1 MNAVWPRVAPAGDSG
16 LLVELAPDLSP
27 KAIAR
32 VHGAHRL
39 LGDLPGV
46 VETVPGFRSV
56 LVAYDPLAVSFDEIA
71 GRAEAAARAA
81 QPAPATE
88 GSLVEIPVVY
98 GGRAGPDLEAAALA
112 CGTTPP
118 KIVDM
123 HSGTDYLVYMLGFAP
138 GFPYLGLLP
147 PELRM
152 PRRPTPRVRVPAGS
166 VAVADA
172 FSGIYPQET
181 AGGWH
186 LLGRTPLRLFDPT
199 RARPCLLQPG
209 DRVRF
214 VPVPNGSA
222 ASEAATADTESR
234 GVTPIRA
241 IGRPVF
247 EVLEPGLM
255 TTVQDRGRIGW
266 RRFGVPSSGAL
277 DRPALDAVN
286 GVLGNPPGAA
296 ALELT
301 FPGPRLRVLS
311 EAEIAVV
318 GADLTAMVNRTALD
332 PGEPVRVHPGDL
344 LEFEPPRQGQWL
356 YLGVAGGVEVP
367 PLMGSRSAYARGGQ
381 GGPLGRALRAGD
393 ILGLGETSS
402 ARRRTRWPGDPLTT
416 RNGPVRVVLG
426 PQSGAFTAEAQA
438 SFLGRAYKAT
448 AQRDR
453 SGTRLAGSIL
463 GHRGSA
469 EIMSDGLLPG
479 AIQVPADGQP
489 LVILADGPT
498 TGGYPKIAW
507 VIAPDLCRVAQAGP
521 GTELRFEAITVETA
535 HAMIRERA
543 GVACRTR

>member
-1 MNAVWPRVAPAGDSG
+1 MSAVWPRVVPAGDSG
-16 LLVELAPDLSP
+16 LLVEFAPDLSP

-32 VHGAHRL
+32 VHGVRRL
-39 LGDLPGV
+39 LEELPGV
-46 VETVPGFRSV
+46 IETVPGFRSV

-71 GRAEAAARAA
+71 GRAEAVARAA

-88 GSLVEIPVVY
+88 GSLVEIPVAY
-98 GGRAGPDLEAAALA
+98 GGHGGPDLEAAALA
-112 CGTTPP
+112 CGVRQSEV
-118 KIVDM
+118 IEL

-147 PELRM
+147 PEIRM

-222 ASEAATADTESR
+222 ASEAATTDVKSSE
-234 GVTPIRA
+234 VMPIRA
-241 IGRPVF
+241 FGRPVF

-255 TTVQDRGRIGW
+255 TTVQDRGRMGW

-286 GVLGNPPGAA
+286 GMLGNLSGAA

-301 FPGPRLRVLS
+301 FPGPRMRVLS
-311 EAEIAVV
+311 EAEIAVA

-332 PGEPVRVHPGDL
+332 PGELVRVHPGDL

-367 PLMGSRSAYARGGQ
+367 PLLGSRSAYARGGQ

-463 GHRGSA
+463 GHRDSA

-521 GTELRFEAITVETA
+521 GTELRFEAVAVETA
-535 HAMIRERA
+535 HGLIREHA

>member
-1 MNAVWPRVAPAGDSG
+1 MSAAWPRVAPAGDRG
-16 LLVELAPDLSP
+16 LLVEFAPELPPDV
-27 KAIAR
+27 IAR
-32 VHGAHRL
+32 VHCAHRL

-46 VETVPGFRSV
+46 VETVPGLRSV
-56 LVAYDPLAVSFDEIA
+56 LVVYDPSAVSFDEIA

-81 QPAPATE
+81 QPVPATE
-88 GSLVEIPVVY
+88 GALVEIPVIY
-98 GGRAGPDLEAAALA
+98 GGTAGPDLEAVALA
-112 CGTTPP
+112 CGVRQSEA
-118 KIVDM
+118 IEL

-138 GFPYLGLLP
+138 GFPYLGLLAP
-147 PELRM
+147 QLRM
-152 PRRPTPRVRVPAGS
+152 PRRPTPRIRVPAGS

-172 FSGIYPQET
+172 FSGIYPHDT

-186 LLGRTPLRLFDPT
+186 LLGRTLLRLFDPS
-199 RARPCLLQPG
+199 RAQPCLLQPG

-222 ASEAATADTESR
+222 AWEATAPDAKSS
-234 GVTPIRA
+234 GVTPISPS
-241 IGRPVF
+241 GRPVF
-247 EVLEPGLM
+247 EVLESGLM
-255 TTVQDRGRIGW
+255 TTVQDRGRMGW

-277 DRPALDAVN
+277 DLPALDAVN
-286 GVLGNPPGAA
+286 GVLGNLPGAA

-311 EAEIAVV
+311 EAEIAVA
-318 GADLTAMVNRTALD
+318 GADLTALVNRTALD
-332 PGEPVRVHPGDL
+332 PGEPVRVRPSDL

-367 PLMGSRSAYARGGQ
+367 PLLGSRSAYARGGP
-381 GGPLGRALRAGD
+381 GAPLGRALRAGD
-393 ILGLGETSS
+393 VLGLGETCN
-402 ARRRTRWPGDPLTT
+402 ARRRARRPGDPLTT

-438 SFLGRAYKAT
+438 AFLGRAYTAT

-463 GHRGSA
+463 GHRAGA

-479 AIQVPADGQP
+479 AVQVPADGRP

-507 VIAPDLCRVAQAGP
+507 VIEPDLCRLAQAGP
-521 GTELRFEAITVETA
+521 GTELRFEAVAVEAA
-535 HAMIRERA
+535 HAVIREHA